1 MIWQLT
7 KNKDWASL
15 ERQFSWVA
23 EMKYVEQ
30 HKIHHAE
37 GNVAIH
43 TQMVLNEL
51 LKLSS
56 FQNLDEQDKEILWA
70 AALMHDIEKRSS
82 SVIKRWPFN
91 KGFWLARKSSSS
103 RVIRSMVLKKYE
115 TLASDS
121 VIFFIIMINSFRY
134 FREVLNL

>member
-15 ERQFSWVA
+15 EKQFSWVA
-23 EMKYVEQ
+23 EMKHVEQ

-43 TQMVLNEL
+43 TQMVLDEL

-70 AALMHDIEKRSS
+70 AALMHDIEKRST
-82 SVIKRWPFN
+82 SVI
-91 KGFWLARKSSSS
+91 
-103 RVIRSMVLKKYE
+103 
-115 TLASDS
+115 
-121 VIFFIIMINSFRY
+121 
-134 FREVLNL
+134 

>member
-7 KNKDWASL
+7 KDKSWASI

-43 TQMVLNEL
+43 TQMVLEEI

-82 SVIKRWPFN
+82 SVI
-91 KGFWLARKSSSS
+91 
-103 RVIRSMVLKKYE
+103 
-115 TLASDS
+115 
-121 VIFFIIMINSFRY
+121 
-134 FREVLNL
+134 

>member
-1 MIWQLT
+1 M
-7 KNKDWASL
+7 
-15 ERQFSWVA
+15 
-23 EMKYVEQ
+23 
-30 HKIHHAE
+30 
-37 GNVAIH
+37 AIH
-43 TQMVLNEL
+43 TQMVLEEL

-56 FQNLDEQDKEILWA
+56 FQNLNEQDKEILWA

-82 SVIKRWPFN
+82 SVIKRSPFN
-91 KGFWLARKSSSS
+91 KGFWLASKSSSS

-134 FREVLNL
+134 FREASNL